1 LEEKFGVDL
10 AKEGDK
16 SARKIMQVLQ
26 KGVTSNEDEYRL
38 ILAKIDAIYSDN
50 SKKGEVNTLN
60 KLLNDYHK

>member
-1 LEEKFGVDL
+1 
-10 AKEGDK
+10 
-16 SARKIMQVLQ
+16 MQVLQ